1 MSKILC
7 FREITKENLVKNY
20 LKNIPRKFP
29 RGYDILLSGK
39 EVEEWLDNNVIS
51 QGKILEGMWQSI
63 SLESIKI
70 KNTWRIS
77 ITPELAL
84 EITLP

>member
-1 MSKILC
+1 MC

-29 RGYDILLSGK
+29 RDSDILLSGK